1 MKRLL
6 IIVLFFTIFNS
17 AFSQTISPVQTG
29 EFCPNTEY
37 TFTATITK
45 PYQSII
51 GMYSASVTQLPTSP
65 VGSTFTF
72 KGRFGDANQKQAFRV
87 YYTDNTF
94 FDFEFKKIK
103 SLFFTIS
110 CSQISNQSAIV
121 FPICQITNHTV
132 SFNNV
137 QWGTNFE
144 SPTMCFGSIT
154 DYEY

>member
-51 GMYSASVTQLPTSP
+51 GMYSASVTQQVLS
-65 VGSTFTF
+65 VVHLHL
-72 KGRFGDANQKQAFRV
+72 RV
-87 YYTDNTF
+87 DLVMQIKNKLL
-94 FDFEFKKIK
+94 EFIIQ
-103 SLFFTIS
+103 TIHFL
-110 CSQISNQSAIV
+110 ILNLRK
-121 FPICQITNHTV
+121 
-132 SFNNV
+132 
-137 QWGTNFE
+137 
-144 SPTMCFGSIT
+144 
-154 DYEY
+154 